1 MSRDF
6 VLEQNRDFKLIEER
20 PESNS
25 LSYYDED
32 EKLSHLKYHFRLH
45 TNSLVIN
52 SSICFKR

>member
-32 EKLSHLKYHFRLH
+32 ETLSHLKYHFRLH

-52 SSICFKR
+52 SIIRP